1 MFSICG
7 TWLISPIGVAIPF
20 IINIANDTKSIGV
33 NTFPITSTT
42 FDFVIVSAITIKKNI
57 IDNTSV
63 LNLGTRDNILI
74 SKVVVAVLGIKSAAH
89 YYVIIVKPN
98 SKPILLSTLDDIDT
112 APSFS

>member
-57 IDNTSV
+57 IENTSG
-63 LNLGTRDNILI
+63 LKLGNSGNILI
-74 SKVVVAVLGIKSAAH
+74 SKVVAAVLGITTAGPIH
-89 YYVIIVKPN
+89 VIIVKPN

-112 APSFS
+112 GPSFS